1 MNTSE
6 ATESM
11 SQGARAPHALTGIAP
26 GPWFQLL
33 VRAGALDRDALADI
47 AKISLRSLQGVP
59 LALREARL
67 TRGRLDEH
75 RVDPRPLFIVGHF
88 RSGTTLLHDVLAHDP
103 TFVYPTTFQ
112 VFFPRVFL
120 TAKQLLLPAFERSL
134 PPHRHGDHVP
144 LKVDGPHEDEFAL
157 GQLSQLGF
165 YHALYFP
172 ARARE
177 HFDRSV
183 FLDAE
188 SDRALWQRL
197 YTRFLAKV
205 SLEGGGRP
213 LLTKNPAHSARI
225 PLLLELFPKAR
236 FIHIYRNPLA
246 VYLSSA
252 SFFRR
257 FIDTYAFQRI
267 GDRELRELVLYV
279 YQRLMTRLFE
289 DVVRIP
295 HGQLAHVCYEELV
308 ADPASS
314 VERTYHALGLE
325 VPRALRDAST
335 QAARAQKLFRPNT
348 HLLDAGSR
356 QVVRERWSFAFERLG
371 YDPDAPHWS
380 GSATLV

>member
-1 MNTSE
+1 M
-6 ATESM
+6 TENIK
-11 SQGARAPHALTGIAP
+11 APHALTGIAP

-33 VRAGALDRDALADI
+33 VQAGALDRHTLADV

-75 RVDPRPLFIVGHF
+75 RVDPRPLFIIGHF
-88 RSGTTLLHDVLAHDP
+88 RSGTTLLHDLLAHDP
-103 TFVYPTTFQ
+103 TFSYPTTFQ

-120 TAKQLLLPAFERSL
+120 TAKDLLVPVFEQSL
-134 PPHRHGDHVP
+134 PPHRYGDHVP
-144 LKVDGPHEDEFAL
+144 LTVDGPHEDEFAL
-157 GQLSQLGF
+157 GQLSPLGF

-188 SDRALWQRL
+188 ADRALWQRL

-205 SLEGGGRP
+205 SLEGGGRA
-213 LLTKNPAHSARI
+213 LLIKNPAHTGRI
-225 PLLLELFPKAR
+225 PLLLELFPQAR

-257 FIDTYAFQRI
+257 FVDTYALQRI
-267 GDRELRELVLYV
+267 SERELRELVLYV
-279 YQRLMTRLFE
+279 YQHLMLRFFE
-289 DVVRIP
+289 DVARIP
-295 HGQLAHVCYEELV
+295 RGQLAHVCYEELV

-325 VPRALRDAST
+325 VPDALRDASI
-335 QAARAQKLFRPNT
+335 QATGAQKLFKTNT

-356 QVVRERWSFAFERLG
+356 QRVREHWRFALERLG
-371 YDPDAPHWS
+371 YDPEAPHWS
-380 GSATLV
+380 GPAISLRS